1 MHDMDMDFPPLED
14 LAQQDFAPDFFG
26 GLSLPSAEMLKT
38 SLVASLAG
46 GGGILITANLVEK
59 LGSMAAGAENEM
71 VQKLGT
77 SEAKAAMSI
86 LLGIVGGQ
94 LMWADGNDSRSK
106 MRQQAAMSVVSAVS
120 GLGVAKMVALVV
132 ARVSPETNIAAAL
145 SAAEVSNVP
154 PDQFFSQTR
163 GPVGEG
169 FDQVD
174 VTDDSPLS
182 LSDLHSPEVEVD
194 AISLASY
201 NF

>member
-77 SEAKAAMSI
+77 SEAK
-86 LLGIVGGQ
+86 
-94 LMWADGNDSRSK
+94 
-106 MRQQAAMSVVSAVS
+106 AAMSVVSAVS